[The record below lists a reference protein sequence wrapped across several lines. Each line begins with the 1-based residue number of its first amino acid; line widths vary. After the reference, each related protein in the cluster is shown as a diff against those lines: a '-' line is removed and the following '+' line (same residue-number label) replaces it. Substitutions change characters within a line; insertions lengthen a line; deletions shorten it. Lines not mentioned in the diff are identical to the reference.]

1 MADPKGGILVN
12 DDTGMITNTVKDLM
26 KGALKSIM
34 TGKLGDLMKMRTP
47 AYVHCGRTYLNML
60 VFEVSFLEKML
71 LKCQTD
77 GFLENPVE
85 RMKYISTAM
94 LASLH
99 SGIEVNGLLT
109 PLNPILGETACVK
122 TENGGTIYCEQ
133 TSHHPPISHILYEGP
148 ASCPFVL
155 SGYYQFK
162 LGVSKSFTCA
172 YFSAPGK
179 VKLTLP
185 NKDIVHLSSK
195 TIEISG
201 LMSTSK
207 LLNVT
212 GSMVFNDAFHGLTS
226 TCSFD
231 AQQKQRTG
239 YWTSWVKGA
248 DKVNKD
254 SGVLD
259 NRRDLVNIQIT

>member
-1 MADPKGGILVN
+1 
-12 DDTGMITNTVKDLM
+12 
-26 KGALKSIM
+26 
-34 TGKLGDLMKMRTP
+34 
-47 AYVHCGRTYLNML
+47 
-60 VFEVSFLEKML
+60 
-71 LKCQTD
+71 
-77 GFLENPVE
+77 
-85 RMKYISTAM
+85 M

-99 SGIEVNGLLT
+99 SGIEINGLLT
-109 PLNPILGETACVK
+109 PLNPILGETLVVE
-122 TENGGTIYCEQ
+122 TQHGGMIYCEQ
-133 TSHHPPISHILYEGP
+133 TSHHPPISHILFEGP
-148 ASCPFVL
+148 PSCPFVL
-155 SGYYQFK
+155 SGHYQFK

-179 VKLTLP
+179 VTLTLP
-185 NKDIVHLSSK
+185 NKEQINLSSK

-201 LMSTSK
+201 LMSSSK
-207 LLNVT
+207 LMNCT
-212 GSMVFNDAFHGLTS
+212 GNMVFNDRMNGLTS

-259 NRRDLVNIQIT
+259 NRRDLVNI